1 MGKNK
6 DRKKKGASAVQK
18 PATKAKKKIEKEL
31 QKQIEQL
38 GEVKLIFKIN
48 QISQFLFRIISNN

>member
-6 DRKKKGASAVQK
+6 DRKKKGASTIQK
-18 PATKAKKKIEKEL
+18 TVTKTKKKVEKEL
-31 QKQIEQL
+31 KKQIEQL
-38 GEVKLIFKIN
+38 GEVILIFKIN